1 MAVRLYVWLYVIL
14 NVWLDVWLYVW
25 QCTAED
31 LKNLGLLKMGQHIK
45 LRGLVCSLNP
55 KPSASSRWASTSSF
69 VVWYEE

>member
-1 MAVRLYVWLYVIL
+1 MAVRLYVWLYVIF

-31 LKNLGLLKMGQHIK
+31 LKNLGLLKMCKHIK

-55 KPSASSRWASTSSF
+55 NP
-69 VVWYEE
+69 

>member
-1 MAVRLYVWLYVIL
+1 MAVRLYVWLYVIF

-55 KPSASSRWASTSSF
+55 NP
-69 VVWYEE
+69 